1 MRQRLQQWARK
12 TSCQWARPTQL
23 SLMLCVLCAKSLQSC
38 PTLCDPMDRRPP
50 GSSVHEIL
58 QARVLEWVAMPS
70 SRGSS
75 PPRDWTCISYVSC
88 INRWVPCHQHFL
100 RSPQWL
106 NTSVLIFWFLVK
118 VISWPGKIRCST
130 HICLSC
136 SFFQCL
142 CCSFLRLLYSQFC
155 LSIYPFTCLTK
166 YFKCLCSA

>member
-1 MRQRLQQWARK
+1 MSEINANFEILGPQWLNA
-12 TSCQWARPTQL
+12 CML
-23 SLMLCVLCAKSLQSC
+23 SRFSHVLLCATLWTVARQAPLSMDSPGKSTGVGC
-38 PTLCDPMDRRPP
+38 HA
-50 GSSVHEIL
+50 V
-58 QARVLEWVAMPS
+58 